1 MSTQTTKPSTATPPL
16 PVSGEAKTVSRLAP
30 FMTAKEIVKRV
41 SSRELTAVEVIRD
54 CLARIDQLE
63 PYVKAWAYVAPE
75 VALRHAADV
84 DAKIA
89 AGKPIGS
96 LAGVPLAVKDVFN
109 TAEMPTEMG
118 SPIWKGFTPGNDA
131 RVVNDLR
138 NHGAVFPGKT
148 VTAEFAVHTPGPT
161 KNPHD
166 PKHMPGTS
174 SSGSAAAVAA
184 GMVPVALGTQ
194 TAGSIIRPASYCGVY
209 GYKPSFGVIPRTA
222 MLKTTDSLDT
232 VGFFARTVEDLA
244 TLFEAGRVHGL
255 DYPIMHAAFID
266 ERRQKKTPANRP
278 WKIGVVE
285 NPPKWDNAEGYAKTA
300 LATFVEKLART
311 PGVEVVSVKLP
322 EEMYRSHDVHATIYD
337 KTLSYYFKEEF
348 VQHTLVS
355 PIMYDI
361 VERGRAMTL
370 DQYKAALSEQ
380 DRIAAL
386 FDKTIDACDAWLTL
400 STGGAALEGLDNHD
414 RPDSCLVWTLC
425 GAPVVNL
432 PVFAHGHLPFG
443 AQLVARKYNDYRMFD
458 LLRFLTEAGLTGEA
472 PNPVPVRR
480 G

>member
-1 MSTQTTKPSTATPPL
+1 MSTQTQKQSPAAPPA
-16 PVSGEAKTVSRLAP
+16 PVTGEAKTLAP
-30 FMTAKEIVKRV
+30 FPTAKEIVKRI
-41 SSRELTAVEVIRD
+41 SSRELTAVDVIKD
-54 CLARIDQLE
+54 CLARIDSLE
-63 PYVKAWAYVAPE
+63 PYVKAWAFVAPE
-75 VALRHAADV
+75 IALRHAAEV

-89 AGKPIGS
+89 AGGPIGS

-118 SPIWKGFTPGNDA
+118 SPIWKDFTPGNDA

-138 NHGAVFPGKT
+138 LHGAVFPGKT

-184 GMVPVALGTQ
+184 GMVPVAIGTQ
-194 TAGSIIRPASYCGVY
+194 TAGSIIRPASYCGIY

-244 TLFEAGRVHGL
+244 TLFQAGRVHGL
-255 DYPIMHAAFID
+255 DYPILHAAFID
-266 ERRQKKTPANRP
+266 DRRQKKTPANRP
-278 WKIGVVE
+278 WKIGVIDT
-285 NPPKWDNAEGYAKTA
+285 PPKWDHAEGYAKTA
-300 LATFVEKLART
+300 LATFVEKLSRT
-311 PGVEVVSVKLP
+311 QGVEVVDVKLP
-322 EEMYRSHDVHATIYD
+322 APFARAHDVHATIYD

-348 VQHTLVS
+348 AQHTLVS

-361 VERGRAMTL
+361 VERGRKISL
-370 DQYKAALSEQ
+370 DQYKDALAEQ
-380 DRIAAL
+380 DAIAAL
-386 FDKTIDACDAWLTL
+386 FDKEIDACDAWLTL
-400 STGGAALEGLDNHD
+400 STGGAALEGLDNND

-425 GAPVVNL
+425 GAPVCNL

-443 AQLVARKYNDYRMFD
+443 AQIIGRKYNDYRVFD
-458 LLRFLTEAGLTGEA
+458 LLRFLAESGLTGDA
-472 PNPVPVRR
+472 PNPVPVKR